1 MSPPEVDAP
10 QQQDQLIFGNPAH
23 LPLIL
28 RPGEPLLF
36 KTFGPQAESAVFP
49 IEYLDRG
56 SAAVTEHE
64 AGTIER
70 ILTNTILHH
79 HRQTVDLFAH
89 VGGTGLN
96 ENGPIGM

>member
-1 MSPPEVDAP
+1 MNALDNYAC
-10 QQQDQLIFGNPAH
+10 
-23 LPLIL
+23 
-28 RPGEPLLF
+28 
-36 KTFGPQAESAVFP
+36 K

-70 ILTNTILHH
+70 ILTNDILHH

-96 ENGPIGM
+96 ENGPIRMRGLGENHPAASRTIRSTLSR